1 MSKARKQKPE
11 LYFQQAHGYRN
22 LEAQEKLGWQ
32 IYILE

>member
-1 MSKARKQKPE
+1 MSKARKQKSE
-11 LYFQQAHGYRN
+11 LHFQQARGHKN